1 MKPQQ
6 SGVADD
12 TVREMRDLLA
22 DCFERR
28 PAVYWTDLLLTA
40 MVAYPAALY
49 FLLAPG
55 FGAWHL
61 AAYFVGGFAVFRMA
75 SFIHEIQHM
84 RRDEMKGFK
93 LAWNLLC
100 GVPLLMTSNTYDN
113 HADHHSARTYGTSH
127 DGEYVSL
134 GSGPPYRI
142 LLYYLQV
149 PLLPILAVV
158 RFALLGPLSLLHP
171 PLRRWVIRRASSY
184 GINSHY
190 ELLPPRQSSQALY
203 AARDLA
209 CGVYVLGVAAALAT
223 GALPLYFLA
232 RLYVL
237 VVFTIGLNWTRN
249 LVAHRYYERSGP
261 VSMREQLLDT
271 VTITG
276 GLSTELL
283 FPIGLR
289 YHSLHHVLA
298 TIPYHNLGHA
308 HRRLLER
315 LAPDAAY
322 RRTLYP
328 TFLSVVRGLVADSRG
343 GARLSSARP
352 A

>member
-1 MKPQQ
+1 
-6 SGVADD
+6 
-12 TVREMRDLLA
+12 MRDLLA

-28 PAVYWTDLLLTA
+28 PAVYWADLLVCA
-40 MVAYPAALY
+40 AVAYPAALY

-55 FGAWHL
+55 FGVAHV
-61 AAYFVGGFAVFRMA
+61 AAYFVGGFAIFRLA

-93 LAWNLLC
+93 LVWNLLC

-113 HADHHSARTYGTSH
+113 HADHHSARTYGTPE

-142 LLYYLQV
+142 LTYYLQV
-149 PLLPILAVV
+149 PLLPILAVL

-171 PLRRWVIRRASSY
+171 RLRSWVIRRASSY
-184 GINSHY
+184 GINSSY
-190 ELLPPRQSSQALY
+190 ELRPPRQSSQALY

-209 CGVYVLGVAAALAT
+209 CGAYVLGVAAAVAT
-223 GALPLYFLA
+223 GALPLYFLG
-232 RLYVL
+232 RLYLL

-249 LVAHRYYERSGP
+249 LVAHRYYERSRP

-276 GLSTELL
+276 GPSTELL
-283 FPIGLR
+283 FPVGLR

-298 TIPYHNLGHA
+298 TIPYHNLGRA

-315 LAPDAAY
+315 LGPDAAY
-322 RRTLYP
+322 RKTLHP
-328 TFLSVVRGLVADSRG
+328 TFLSVVRGLVADARA
-343 GARLSSARP
+343 GARVP
-352 A
+352 AVRAA

>member
-1 MKPQQ
+1 
-6 SGVADD
+6 
-12 TVREMRDLLA
+12 MRDLLA
-22 DCFERR
+22 DCFQRR
-28 PAVYWTDLLLTA
+28 PAIYWADLLLTA
-40 MVAYPAALY
+40 AVAYPVALY

-55 FGAWHL
+55 FGWTHG
-61 AAYFVGGFAVFRMA
+61 AAYLVGGLAIFRMA

-84 RRDEMKGFK
+84 RRDEFKAFK
-93 LAWNLLC
+93 LVWNLLC

-113 HADHHSARTYGTSH
+113 HADHHSARTYGTGH

-134 GSGPPYRI
+134 GSGPAYRI
-142 LLYYLQV
+142 LTYFLQV
-149 PLLPILAVV
+149 PLLPVLAVF

-171 PLRRWVIRRASSY
+171 RLRSWVIRRASSY
-184 GINSHY
+184 GINPHY
-190 ELLPPRQSSQALY
+190 ELLPPRQSSQGLY

-209 CGVYVLGVAAALAT
+209 CGIYVLAVAAALAT

-232 RLYVL
+232 RLYAL

-249 LVAHRYYERSGP
+249 LVAHRYYQRSGP

-276 GLSTELL
+276 GASTELL

-298 TIPYHNLGHA
+298 TIPYHELGRA
-308 HRRLLER
+308 HRRLLEH

-328 TFLSVVRGLVADSRG
+328 TFRSVVRGLVADARRG
-343 GARLSSARP
+343 GAGLPAARP